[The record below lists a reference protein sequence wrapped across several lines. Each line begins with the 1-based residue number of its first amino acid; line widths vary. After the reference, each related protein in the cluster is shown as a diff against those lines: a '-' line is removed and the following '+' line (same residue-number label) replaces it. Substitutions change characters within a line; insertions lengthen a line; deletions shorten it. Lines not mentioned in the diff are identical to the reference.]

1 MPYSKE
7 KIQERYNKLPTDIK
21 QAMDSVNTTKTVVDI
36 GQKYDL
42 MYDQI
47 SELVDEV
54 GLTMIGITPEAV
66 FVNNIARRMQVDMG
80 KAMLIAKDINKEI
93 FDKMRDSL
101 KNIEGLDEEG
111 FNEENENATH
121 KNNQFGQGE
130 ETMMTDAEKAQQ
142 KSVISA
148 VEKAGG
154 FVIDKQEEAPLL
166 AEEMVHDAMK
176 ENLESKKN
184 IINILEKE
192 SLEPG
197 GKMTGNP
204 VTPASAGVLEL
215 SQDSR
220 SPEQAIRPSH
230 EARHDFAKSSVDSP
244 VDGMRGNDKKSED
257 EKIESS
263 VPPDHLLGD
272 TPESPLPQ
280 TSIKQTPTQQ
290 ATKNNATNA
299 EKQLDQASIVDTLL
313 AHGVAMTMEEP
324 SKQDANSTKTKVRPY
339 DGTDP
344 YREPAE

>member
-1 MPYSKE
+1 MPYTKE
-7 KIQERYNKLPTDIK
+7 QIQSRYDKLPADIK
-21 QAMDSVNTTKTVVDI
+21 QAIDSVDTTNTVVDI

-101 KNIEGLDEEG
+101 KKIEGLDEEG
-111 FNEENENATH
+111 FNEEGGNISLE
-121 KNNQFGQGE
+121 KPQPGRGE

-184 IINILEKE
+184 IINVLEKE
-192 SLEPG
+192 SLEP
-197 GKMTGNP
+197 KMTGNP
-204 VTPASAGVLEL
+204 IIPAPDRSRGQAPAGIQSTESTV
-215 SQDSR
+215 
-220 SPEQAIRPSH
+220 AI
-230 EARHDFAKSSVDSP
+230 
-244 VDGMRGNDKKSED
+244 
-257 EKIESS
+257 
-263 VPPDHLLGD
+263 DHLLGD
-272 TPESPLPQ
+272 TPEVTPKSLLPEVVSQTQPQQTSPVESAQKKNIPKQPDQ
-280 TSIKQTPTQQ
+280 TSI
-290 ATKNNATNA
+290 
-299 EKQLDQASIVDTLL
+299 VDILL
-313 AHGVAMTMEEP
+313 SHGVAMTMDGDA
-324 SKQDANSTKTKVRPY
+324 SKTTNKPEKKVKPY

-344 YREPAE
+344 YREPAN

>member
-7 KIQERYNKLPTDIK
+7 QIQDRYNKLPADIK
-21 QAMDSVNTTKTVVDI
+21 EAIDSVSTTNAVIDI
-36 GQKYDL
+36 GEKYDL

-47 SELVDEV
+47 SGLVDEV
-54 GLTMIGITPEAV
+54 GLTMIGITPEAM

-101 KNIEGLDEEG
+101 KRIEGLDEEG
-111 FNEENENATH
+111 FNEENENAAR
-121 KNNQFGQGE
+121 KNNQFGKGG

-154 FVIDKQEEAPLL
+154 FVIDKQEDAPLQ
-166 AEEMVHDAMK
+166 AEEIGHDAMK
-176 ENLESKKN
+176 ENLESNKN
-184 IINILEKE
+184 IINVLEKE
-192 SLEPG
+192 NFEPKI
-197 GKMTGNP
+197 KMTGNP
-204 VTPASAGVLEL
+204 VTPADAGTQSATSDSINNILDSAGVIEHNSGQATIVPNRPGTIVPNRLL
-215 SQDSR
+215 SGD
-220 SPEQAIRPSH
+220 
-230 EARHDFAKSSVDSP
+230 
-244 VDGMRGNDKKSED
+244 DKVEHRNT
-257 EKIESS
+257 KIESS
-263 VPPDHLLGD
+263 MPLDHLLGD

-290 ATKNNATNA
+290 ATQN
-299 EKQLDQASIVDTLL
+299 QASIVDTLL

-324 SKQDANSTKTKVRPY
+324 SKQEVNSSKPKVRPY

-344 YREPAE
+344 YRETIG